1 MATTPLTSTTSGR
14 EQLRSPTTGWFAALF
29 GLAGVLAAVWAGAAL
44 AARLGGA
51 RFTGRLAD
59 AGPGLLQLPSHLSDP
74 ALAWPPAAQASIPGP
89 VIYWLSQLVVVVA
102 GSAAVWVPW
111 HYLAQRRGTTDGLGV
126 EHSARFARNSDLAV
140 LKVRGP
146 LPDRVVLGRSGCG
159 WRKSLLATERRTNIC
174 VIGTTGSGKTSELCI
189 PIILEMGEGHG
200 SLVAATVK
208 EDLYA
213 HTHARRALLGEVK
226 VFDPLCIA
234 VQRSNTWSPLRSC
247 KTVSGAQT
255 VARALTDNNR
265 KGGIESDDFWHD
277 SAFGLLW
284 AVFFV
289 AARQERSMADVVR
302 WVTTHDHPTFD
313 AKGRLVKPGELYP
326 ELARLLGGIWRATP
340 ADRPDSAAAGTPG
353 RVSAAGVSIRQAIID
368 RVDERLKRG
377 YPDASDAEV
386 IEALSEVI
394 AQAEADDAA
403 AGGAGDDQ
411 DHHDQEAGDAE
422 LPLDYGPGSDAGDD
436 EPDDDDGE
444 GEAPTLPAVP
454 DPEVVLA
461 RDALWG
467 VWSNEERTRASIY
480 TTCRSFIEPWSDPHV
495 AAASAGPC
503 EITPEWLT
511 DADNTLYIIA
521 PSRDQARLRA
531 VFTALVT
538 DLVDAAMEKA
548 TRTKADGHGGL
559 GGQLD
564 RRLLLLLDEA
574 ANICPV
580 RQLPEWSSTCG
591 SHRISLL
598 TVWQDRSQQR
608 SRYGH
613 EGAETIWNNSH
624 AKIILSGVADQAT
637 SEVGRMLGEEEHERI
652 GTSVDLSMG
661 RRSLS
666 TNTATRSLVT
676 GDSLRRQARGRALL
690 IYRDLPA
697 IHLVLRPW
705 YRDRALRALQSATP
719 AVANTDRCRARLE
732 RWRGSRPG
740 QRPSP
745 GRGA

>member
-1 MATTPLTSTTSGR
+1 MT
-14 EQLRSPTTGWFAALF
+14 
-29 GLAGVLAAVWAGAAL
+29 
-44 AARLGGA
+44 
-51 RFTGRLAD
+51 
-59 AGPGLLQLPSHLSDP
+59 
-74 ALAWPPAAQASIPGP
+74 
-89 VIYWLSQLVVVVA
+89 
-102 GSAAVWVPW
+102 
-111 HYLAQRRGTTDGLGV
+111 
-126 EHSARFARNSDLAV
+126 
-140 LKVRGP
+140 
-146 LPDRVVLGRSGCG
+146 
-159 WRKSLLATERRTNIC
+159 
-174 VIGTTGSGKTSELCI
+174 
-189 PIILEMGEGHG
+189 
-200 SLVAATVK
+200 
-208 EDLYA
+208 
-213 HTHARRALLGEVK
+213 
-226 VFDPLCIA
+226 
-234 VQRSNTWSPLRSC
+234 
-247 KTVSGAQT
+247 
-255 VARALTDNNR
+255 
-265 KGGIESDDFWHD
+265 
-277 SAFGLLW
+277 
-284 AVFFV
+284 
-289 AARQERSMADVVR
+289 
-302 WVTTHDHPTFD
+302 
-313 AKGRLVKPGELYP
+313 
-326 ELARLLGGIWRATP
+326 
-340 ADRPDSAAAGTPG
+340 
-353 RVSAAGVSIRQAIID
+353 
-368 RVDERLKRG
+368 
-377 YPDASDAEV
+377 
-386 IEALSEVI
+386 
-394 AQAEADDAA
+394 
-403 AGGAGDDQ
+403 
-411 DHHDQEAGDAE
+411 
-422 LPLDYGPGSDAGDD
+422 
-436 EPDDDDGE
+436 
-444 GEAPTLPAVP
+444 

-511 DADNTLYIIA
+511 SGDNTLYIIA

-548 TRTKADGHGGL
+548 TRTKADGNGRE
-559 GGQLD
+559 GGQLE

-705 YRDRALRALQSATP
+705 YRDRALRALQAATTPTP
-719 AVANTDRCRARLE
+719 AAGGL
-732 RWRGSRPG
+732 RGWLRRSSSHGSAPR
-740 QRPSP
+740 
-745 GRGA
+745 RGAHSKEG